1 MRTAKLSIPMLIF
14 LAVAVSAH
22 SLGVFERPVKLVG
35 TVIPHPAAAPDF
47 TLTDQKGLPFHMANT
62 KGKVVVVTF
71 IYTHCTDLRPFVTMK
86 LKNAREQL
94 GTDADK
100 AVFVAVTTD
109 PKRDTQNVIAAYSR
123 AAGLFD
129 S

>member
-1 MRTAKLSIPMLIF
+1 
-14 LAVAVSAH
+14 
-22 SLGVFERPVKLVG
+22 VKLVG